1 MRKAIFT
8 LDPLGDQTFSGYT
21 DGGLWNGWAVPSFP
35 KEEAERLVSV
45 WNALGYKADYD
56 GANDF
61 FRFASMDQAGNPDP
75 DLSDEEDAEHFGSV
89 MHDGLILYPIGA
101 GSWIWD
107 EIRIS

>member
-21 DGGLWNGWAVPSFP
+21 DGGLWNGWAIPSFP

-61 FRFASMDQAGNPDP
+61 FASLQWIRRVTLIQTSLMKRMQSISDQ
-75 DLSDEEDAEHFGSV
+75 
-89 MHDGLILYPIGA
+89 
-101 GSWIWD
+101 
-107 EIRIS
+107 